1 MNYHLQEIGFM
12 KGNGKEHI
20 RITWNQSEAVRKN
33 TSRMKW
39 SLSWQ
44 AGEYIKAI
52 LANFKK
58 PTLSTRGENIAS
70 DSMLA
75 LLDFCEDAMTPFVG
89 FLKNYLGMKKASLGK
104 HCMLDHQWEQMECE
118 MPYSLLYWEF
128 ICTNCGLIFVFWFW
142 VKIHLNTTFQ
152 QWQSISYSVKKKHPY
167 KTNTTNQFKIN
178 PYMLVR
184 LWNSGREAMVKTY
197 RLR

>member
-20 RITWNQSEAVRKN
+20 RITWNQSEAGRKN
-33 TSRMKW
+33 TSQMKW
-39 SLSWQ
+39 SLLWQ

-58 PTLSTRGENIAS
+58 KPSLSARGENIAS

-89 FLKNYLGMKKASLGK
+89 FLKNDLGMKKAS
-104 HCMLDHQWEQMECE
+104 
-118 MPYSLLYWEF
+118 
-128 ICTNCGLIFVFWFW
+128 
-142 VKIHLNTTFQ
+142 
-152 QWQSISYSVKKKHPY
+152 
-167 KTNTTNQFKIN
+167 
-178 PYMLVR
+178 
-184 LWNSGREAMVKTY
+184 
-197 RLR
+197 